1 MPSWSLPIFITGAKW
16 VQVPSRALLSLLAG
30 DLSPAEFAAS
40 FGDDVCQNP
49 FKRAVLEGR
58 MISRARIKPAEN
70 DQDDWIRIEFGSP
83 TLLVSPFVVRQEDD
97 DK

>member
-1 MPSWSLPIFITGAKW
+1 
-16 VQVPSRALLSLLAG
+16 
-30 DLSPAEFAAS
+30 
-40 FGDDVCQNP
+40 
-49 FKRAVLEGR
+49 